1 MAEGP
6 TADGFVN
13 YLIYLVIALASSLVV
28 WVQRSFGLRITKVED
43 KSETTTEAIHT
54 METSLTE
61 KITSNNDDWNRQF
74 EDRRKENKEDFRRL
88 HDKIDDNQKTI
99 IDTIN
104 GLKK

>member
-1 MAEGP
+1 MADGP

-13 YLIYLVIALASSLVV
+13 YLIYLVVALASSLVV

>member
-1 MAEGP
+1 MADGP

-13 YLIYLVIALASSLVV
+13 YLIYLVVALASSLVI